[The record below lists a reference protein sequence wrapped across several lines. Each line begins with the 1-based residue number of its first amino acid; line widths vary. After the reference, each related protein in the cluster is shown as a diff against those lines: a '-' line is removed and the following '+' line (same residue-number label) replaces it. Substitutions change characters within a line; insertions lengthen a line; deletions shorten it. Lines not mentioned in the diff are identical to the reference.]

1 MEYLE
6 VYAKEFKK
14 EEYRTVAGNGIF
26 FDDFGNAN
34 DGGYNREQNEA
45 LERQR
50 EELIRRIIE
59 EKGEAAYDEMIAL
72 LEKED
77 DDPEVREIVTEVLY
91 RLGEKIA
98 PKLEKTI
105 KEKVRSGVKN
115 DVPLLYLIDLAGDL
129 GLRRLI
135 ADITKSLE
143 LYDFEEAQLVI
154 YEALA
159 KLGAGEQFYPLLR
172 YMLLE
177 GEERFMYGAQVAM
190 VLSYLDIPE
199 IINDLVQA
207 IDSGDFKGEELET
220 IKQALTNMINLHPS
234 YKEILITLVG
244 EDNFENYVR

>member
-1 MEYLE
+1 VSGDE
-6 VYAKEFKK
+6 K
-14 EEYRTVAGNGIF
+14 I
-26 FDDFGNAN
+26 FDDFGKDNE
-34 DGGYNREQNEA
+34 GYNQERNEVQERE
-45 LERQR
+45 R
-50 EELIRRIIE
+50 EELIRRIVE
-59 EKGEAAYDEMIAL
+59 EKGENAYDEIISL

-91 RLGEKIA
+91 RLGDRIA
-98 PKLEKTI
+98 SKLEKTI
-105 KEKVRSGVKN
+105 KEKIKSGIKN

-129 GLRRLI
+129 GLRRLVT
-135 ADITKSLE
+135 DITKALE
-143 LYDFEEAQLVI
+143 LYDLEEAQLVI

-177 GEERFMYGAQVAM
+177 GEERFMFGAQVAM

-199 IINDLVQA
+199 IISDLVQA

-220 IKQALTNMINLHPS
+220 IKQALSNMINLHPS

-244 EDNFENYVR
+244 EDNFEKYVR

>member
-1 MEYLE
+1 M
-6 VYAKEFKK
+6 
-14 EEYRTVAGNGIF
+14 
-26 FDDFGNAN
+26 
-34 DGGYNREQNEA
+34 
-45 LERQR
+45 
-50 EELIRRIIE
+50 RRIVE
-59 EKGEAAYDEMIAL
+59 EKGENAYDEIISL

-91 RLGEKIA
+91 RLGDRIA
-98 PKLEKTI
+98 SKLEKTI
-105 KEKVRSGVKN
+105 KEKIKSGIKN

-129 GLRRLI
+129 GLRRLVT
-135 ADITKSLE
+135 DITKALE
-143 LYDFEEAQLVI
+143 LYDLEEAQLVI

-177 GEERFMYGAQVAM
+177 GEERFMFGAQVAM

-199 IINDLVQA
+199 IISDLVQA

-220 IKQALTNMINLHPS
+220 IKQALSNMINLHPS

-244 EDNFENYVR
+244 EDNFEKYVR

>member
-1 MEYLE
+1 MSNDEKL
-6 VYAKEFKK
+6 
-14 EEYRTVAGNGIF
+14 
-26 FDDFGNAN
+26 FDDFGKDNE
-34 DGGYNREQNEA
+34 GYNQERNEVQERE
-45 LERQR
+45 R
-50 EELIRRIIE
+50 EELIRRIVE
-59 EKGEAAYDEMIAL
+59 EKGENAYDEIISL

-91 RLGEKIA
+91 RLGDRIA
-98 PKLEKTI
+98 SKLEKTI
-105 KEKVRSGVKN
+105 KEKIKSGIKN

-129 GLRRLI
+129 GLRRLVT
-135 ADITKSLE
+135 DITKALE
-143 LYDFEEAQLVI
+143 LYDLEEAQLVI

-177 GEERFMYGAQVAM
+177 GEERFMFGAQVAM

-199 IINDLVQA
+199 IISDLVQA

-220 IKQALTNMINLHPS
+220 IKQALSNMINLHPS

-244 EDNFENYVR
+244 EDNFEKYVR

>member
-1 MEYLE
+1 MSGDE
-6 VYAKEFKK
+6 K
-14 EEYRTVAGNGIF
+14 I
-26 FDDFGNAN
+26 FDDFGKDNE
-34 DGGYNREQNEA
+34 GYNQERNEA
-45 LERQR
+45 QERER
-50 EELIRRIIE
+50 EELIQRIVE
-59 EKGEAAYDEMIAL
+59 EKGENAYDEMISL

-91 RLGEKIA
+91 RLGDRIA
-98 PKLEKTI
+98 SKLEKTI
-105 KEKVRSGVKN
+105 KEKIKSGIKN

-129 GLRRLI
+129 GLRRLVT
-135 ADITKSLE
+135 DITKALE
-143 LYDFEEAQLVI
+143 LYDLEEAQLVI

-177 GEERFMYGAQVAM
+177 GEERFIFGAQVAM

-199 IINDLVQA
+199 IISDLVQA

-220 IKQALTNMINLHPS
+220 IKQALSNMINLHPS

-244 EDNFENYVR
+244 EDNFEKYVR

>member
-1 MEYLE
+1 VSGDEKL
-6 VYAKEFKK
+6 
-14 EEYRTVAGNGIF
+14 
-26 FDDFGNAN
+26 FDDFDKDN
-34 DGGYNREQNEA
+34 GGYDQERNEA
-45 LERQR
+45 QERER
-50 EELIRRIIE
+50 EELIRRIVE
-59 EKGEAAYDEMIAL
+59 EKGEDAYDEMISL

-91 RLGEKIA
+91 RLGDRIA
-98 PKLEKTI
+98 SKLEKTI
-105 KEKVRSGVKN
+105 KEKIKSGIKN

-129 GLRRLI
+129 GLRRLVT
-135 ADITKSLE
+135 DITKALE
-143 LYDFEEAQLVI
+143 LYDLEEAQLVI

-177 GEERFMYGAQVAM
+177 GEERFMFGAQVAM

-199 IINDLVQA
+199 IVSDLVQA

-220 IKQALTNMINLHPS
+220 IKQALSNMINLHPS

-244 EDNFENYVR
+244 EDNFEKYVR

>member
-1 MEYLE
+1 MSGDE
-6 VYAKEFKK
+6 K
-14 EEYRTVAGNGIF
+14 I
-26 FDDFGNAN
+26 FDDFGKDNE
-34 DGGYNREQNEA
+34 GYNKERNEA
-45 LERQR
+45 QERER
-50 EELIRRIIE
+50 EELIRRIVE
-59 EKGEAAYDEMIAL
+59 EKGENAYDEMISL

-91 RLGEKIA
+91 RLGDRIA
-98 PKLEKTI
+98 SKLEKTI
-105 KEKVRSGVKN
+105 KEKIKSGIKN

-129 GLRRLI
+129 GLRRLVT
-135 ADITKSLE
+135 DITKALE
-143 LYDFEEAQLVI
+143 LYDLEEAQLVI

-177 GEERFMYGAQVAM
+177 GEERFMFGAQVAM

-199 IINDLVQA
+199 IISDLVQA

-220 IKQALTNMINLHPS
+220 IKQALSNMINLHPS

-244 EDNFENYVR
+244 EDNFEKYVR

>member
-1 MEYLE
+1 MSNDEKL
-6 VYAKEFKK
+6 
-14 EEYRTVAGNGIF
+14 
-26 FDDFGNAN
+26 FDDFGKDNE
-34 DGGYNREQNEA
+34 GYDRERNEA
-45 LERQR
+45 QERER

-59 EKGEAAYDEMIAL
+59 EKGEGAYDEMISL

-91 RLGEKIA
+91 RLGDRIA
-98 PKLEKTI
+98 SKLEKTI
-105 KEKVRSGVKN
+105 KEKIKRGIKN

-129 GLRRLI
+129 GLRKLVT
-135 ADITKSLE
+135 DITKALE
-143 LYDFEEAQLVI
+143 LYDLEEAQLVI

-159 KLGAGEQFYPLLR
+159 KLGVGEQFYPLLR

-177 GEERFMYGAQVAM
+177 GEERFMFGAQVAM

-199 IINDLVQA
+199 IVSDLVQA

-220 IKQALTNMINLHPS
+220 IKQALSNMINLHPS

-244 EDNFENYVR
+244 EDNFEKYVR

>member
-1 MEYLE
+1 MSGDEKL
-6 VYAKEFKK
+6 
-14 EEYRTVAGNGIF
+14 
-26 FDDFGNAN
+26 FDDFDKDN
-34 DGGYNREQNEA
+34 GGYDQERNEA
-45 LERQR
+45 QERER
-50 EELIRRIIE
+50 EELIRRIVE
-59 EKGEAAYDEMIAL
+59 EKGEDAYDEMISL

-91 RLGEKIA
+91 RLGDRIA
-98 PKLEKTI
+98 SKLEKTI
-105 KEKVRSGVKN
+105 KEKIKSGIKN

-129 GLRRLI
+129 GLRRLVT
-135 ADITKSLE
+135 DITKALE
-143 LYDFEEAQLVI
+143 LYDLEEAQLVI

-177 GEERFMYGAQVAM
+177 GEERFMFGAQVAM

-199 IINDLVQA
+199 IVSDLVQA

-220 IKQALTNMINLHPS
+220 IKQALSNMISLHPS

-244 EDNFENYVR
+244 EDNFEKYVR

>member
-1 MEYLE
+1 MSGDE
-6 VYAKEFKK
+6 K
-14 EEYRTVAGNGIF
+14 I
-26 FDDFGNAN
+26 FDDFGKDNE
-34 DGGYNREQNEA
+34 GYNQERNEVQERE
-45 LERQR
+45 R
-50 EELIRRIIE
+50 EELIRRIVE
-59 EKGEAAYDEMIAL
+59 EKGENAYDEIISL

-91 RLGEKIA
+91 RLGDRIA
-98 PKLEKTI
+98 SKLEKTI
-105 KEKVRSGVKN
+105 KEKIKSGIKN

-129 GLRRLI
+129 GLRRLVT
-135 ADITKSLE
+135 DITKALE
-143 LYDFEEAQLVI
+143 LYDLEEAQLVI

-177 GEERFMYGAQVAM
+177 GEERFMFGAQVAM

-199 IINDLVQA
+199 IISDLVQA

-220 IKQALTNMINLHPS
+220 IKQALSNMINLHPS

-244 EDNFENYVR
+244 EDNFEKYVR

>member
-1 MEYLE
+1 VSGDE
-6 VYAKEFKK
+6 K
-14 EEYRTVAGNGIF
+14 I
-26 FDDFGNAN
+26 FDDFGKDNE
-34 DGGYNREQNEA
+34 GYNQERNEA
-45 LERQR
+45 QERER
-50 EELIRRIIE
+50 EELIRRIVE
-59 EKGEAAYDEMIAL
+59 EKGENAYDEMISL

-91 RLGEKIA
+91 RLGDRIA
-98 PKLEKTI
+98 SKLEKTI
-105 KEKVRSGVKN
+105 KEKIKSGIKN

-129 GLRRLI
+129 GLRRLVT
-135 ADITKSLE
+135 DITKALE
-143 LYDFEEAQLVI
+143 LYDLEEAQLVI

-177 GEERFMYGAQVAM
+177 GEERFMFGAQVAI

-199 IINDLVQA
+199 IISDLVQA

-220 IKQALTNMINLHPS
+220 IKQALSNMINLHPS

-244 EDNFENYVR
+244 EDNFEKYVR

>member
-1 MEYLE
+1 MSGDE
-6 VYAKEFKK
+6 K
-14 EEYRTVAGNGIF
+14 I
-26 FDDFGNAN
+26 FDDFGKDNE
-34 DGGYNREQNEA
+34 GYNQERNEA
-45 LERQR
+45 QERER
-50 EELIRRIIE
+50 EELIRRIVE
-59 EKGEAAYDEMIAL
+59 EKGENAYDEMISL

-91 RLGEKIA
+91 RLGDRIA
-98 PKLEKTI
+98 SKLEKTI
-105 KEKVRSGVKN
+105 KEKIKSGIKN

-129 GLRRLI
+129 GLRRLVT
-135 ADITKSLE
+135 DITKALE
-143 LYDFEEAQLVI
+143 LYDLEEAQLVI

-177 GEERFMYGAQVAM
+177 GEERFMFGAQVAM

-199 IINDLVQA
+199 IISDLVQA

-220 IKQALTNMINLHPS
+220 IKQALSNMINLHPS

-244 EDNFENYVR
+244 EDNFEKYVR

>member
-1 MEYLE
+1 MSGDE
-6 VYAKEFKK
+6 K
-14 EEYRTVAGNGIF
+14 I
-26 FDDFGNAN
+26 FDDFGKDNE
-34 DGGYNREQNEA
+34 GYNQERNEA
-45 LERQR
+45 QERER
-50 EELIRRIIE
+50 EELIRRIVE
-59 EKGEAAYDEMIAL
+59 EKGENAYDEMISL

-91 RLGEKIA
+91 RLGDRITS
-98 PKLEKTI
+98 KLEKTI
-105 KEKVRSGVKN
+105 KEKIKSGIKN

-129 GLRRLI
+129 GLRRLVT
-135 ADITKSLE
+135 DITKALE
-143 LYDFEEAQLVI
+143 LYDLEEAQLVI

-177 GEERFMYGAQVAM
+177 GEERFMFGAQVAM

-199 IINDLVQA
+199 IISDLVQA

-220 IKQALTNMINLHPS
+220 IKQALSNMINLHPS

-244 EDNFENYVR
+244 EDNFEKYVR

>member
-1 MEYLE
+1 VSGDE
-6 VYAKEFKK
+6 K
-14 EEYRTVAGNGIF
+14 I
-26 FDDFGNAN
+26 FDDFGKDNE
-34 DGGYNREQNEA
+34 GYNQERNEA
-45 LERQR
+45 QERER
-50 EELIRRIIE
+50 EELIRRIVE
-59 EKGEAAYDEMIAL
+59 EKGENAYDEMISL

-91 RLGEKIA
+91 RLGDRIA
-98 PKLEKTI
+98 SKLEKTI
-105 KEKVRSGVKN
+105 KEKIKSGIKN

-129 GLRRLI
+129 GLRKLVT
-135 ADITKSLE
+135 DITKALE
-143 LYDFEEAQLVI
+143 LYDLEEAQLVI

-177 GEERFMYGAQVAM
+177 GEERFMFGAQVAM

-199 IINDLVQA
+199 IISDLVQA

-220 IKQALTNMINLHPS
+220 IKQALSNMINLHPS

-244 EDNFENYVR
+244 EDNFEKYVR

>member
-1 MEYLE
+1 VSGDE
-6 VYAKEFKK
+6 K
-14 EEYRTVAGNGIF
+14 I
-26 FDDFGNAN
+26 FDDFGKDNE
-34 DGGYNREQNEA
+34 GYNKERNEA
-45 LERQR
+45 QERER
-50 EELIRRIIE
+50 EELIRRIVE
-59 EKGEAAYDEMIAL
+59 EKGENAYDEMISL

-91 RLGEKIA
+91 RLGDRIA
-98 PKLEKTI
+98 SKLEKTI
-105 KEKVRSGVKN
+105 KEKIKSGIKN

-129 GLRRLI
+129 GLRRLVT
-135 ADITKSLE
+135 DITKALE
-143 LYDFEEAQLVI
+143 LYDLEEAQLVI

-177 GEERFMYGAQVAM
+177 GEERFMFGAQVAM

-199 IINDLVQA
+199 IISDLVQA

-220 IKQALTNMINLHPS
+220 IKQALSNMINLHPS

-244 EDNFENYVR
+244 EDNFEKYVR

>member
-1 MEYLE
+1 MSGDE
-6 VYAKEFKK
+6 K
-14 EEYRTVAGNGIF
+14 I
-26 FDDFGNAN
+26 FDDFGKDNE
-34 DGGYNREQNEA
+34 GYNQERNEA
-45 LERQR
+45 QERER
-50 EELIRRIIE
+50 EELIRRIVE
-59 EKGEAAYDEMIAL
+59 EKGENAYDEIISL

-91 RLGEKIA
+91 RLGDRIA
-98 PKLEKTI
+98 SKLEKTI
-105 KEKVRSGVKN
+105 KEKIKSGIKN

-129 GLRRLI
+129 GLRRLVT
-135 ADITKSLE
+135 DITKALE
-143 LYDFEEAQLVI
+143 LYDLEEAQLVI

-177 GEERFMYGAQVAM
+177 GEERFMFGAQVAM

-199 IINDLVQA
+199 IISDLVQA

-220 IKQALTNMINLHPS
+220 IKQALSNMINLHPS

-244 EDNFENYVR
+244 EDNFEKYVR

>member
-1 MEYLE
+1 VSGDE
-6 VYAKEFKK
+6 K
-14 EEYRTVAGNGIF
+14 I
-26 FDDFGNAN
+26 FDDFGKDNE
-34 DGGYNREQNEA
+34 GYNQERNEA
-45 LERQR
+45 QERER
-50 EELIRRIIE
+50 EELIQRIVE
-59 EKGEAAYDEMIAL
+59 EKGENAYDEMISL

-91 RLGEKIA
+91 RLGDRIA
-98 PKLEKTI
+98 SKLEKTI
-105 KEKVRSGVKN
+105 KEKIKSGIKN

-129 GLRRLI
+129 GLRRLVT
-135 ADITKSLE
+135 DITKALE
-143 LYDFEEAQLVI
+143 LYDLEEAQLVI

-177 GEERFMYGAQVAM
+177 GEERFIFGAQVAM

-199 IINDLVQA
+199 IISDLVQA

-220 IKQALTNMINLHPS
+220 IKQALSNMINLHPS

-244 EDNFENYVR
+244 EDNFEKYVR

>member
-1 MEYLE
+1 VSGDE
-6 VYAKEFKK
+6 K
-14 EEYRTVAGNGIF
+14 I
-26 FDDFGNAN
+26 FDDFGKDNE
-34 DGGYNREQNEA
+34 GYNQERNEA
-45 LERQR
+45 QERER
-50 EELIRRIIE
+50 EELIRRIVE
-59 EKGEAAYDEMIAL
+59 EKGENAYDEMISL

-91 RLGEKIA
+91 RLGDRIA
-98 PKLEKTI
+98 SKLEKTI
-105 KEKVRSGVKN
+105 KEKIKSGIKN

-129 GLRRLI
+129 GLRRLVT
-135 ADITKSLE
+135 DITKALE
-143 LYDFEEAQLVI
+143 LYDLEEAQLVI

-177 GEERFMYGAQVAM
+177 GEERFMFGAQVAM

-199 IINDLVQA
+199 IISDLVQA

-220 IKQALTNMINLHPS
+220 IKQALSNMINLHPS

-244 EDNFENYVR
+244 EDNFEKYVR

>member
-1 MEYLE
+1 MSGDE
-6 VYAKEFKK
+6 K
-14 EEYRTVAGNGIF
+14 I
-26 FDDFGNAN
+26 FDDFGKDNE
-34 DGGYNREQNEA
+34 GYNQERNEA
-45 LERQR
+45 QERER
-50 EELIRRIIE
+50 EELIRRIVE
-59 EKGEAAYDEMIAL
+59 EKGENAYDEMISL

-91 RLGEKIA
+91 RLGDRIA
-98 PKLEKTI
+98 SKLEKTI
-105 KEKVRSGVKN
+105 KEKIKSGIKN

-129 GLRRLI
+129 GLRRLVT
-135 ADITKSLE
+135 DITKALE
-143 LYDFEEAQLVI
+143 LYDLEEAQLVI

-177 GEERFMYGAQVAM
+177 GEERFMFGAQVAI

-199 IINDLVQA
+199 IISDLVQA

-220 IKQALTNMINLHPS
+220 IKQALSNMINLHPS

-244 EDNFENYVR
+244 EDNFEKYVR

>member
-1 MEYLE
+1 MSGDEKL
-6 VYAKEFKK
+6 
-14 EEYRTVAGNGIF
+14 
-26 FDDFGNAN
+26 FDDFDKDN
-34 DGGYNREQNEA
+34 GGYDQERNEA
-45 LERQR
+45 QERER
-50 EELIRRIIE
+50 EELIRRIVE
-59 EKGEAAYDEMIAL
+59 EKGEDAYDEMISL

-91 RLGEKIA
+91 RLGDRIA
-98 PKLEKTI
+98 SKLEKTI
-105 KEKVRSGVKN
+105 KEKIKSGIKN

-129 GLRRLI
+129 GLRRLVT
-135 ADITKSLE
+135 DITKALE
-143 LYDFEEAQLVI
+143 LYDLEEAQLVI

-177 GEERFMYGAQVAM
+177 GEERFMFGAQVAM

-199 IINDLVQA
+199 IVSDLVQA

-220 IKQALTNMINLHPS
+220 IKQALSNMINLHPS

-244 EDNFENYVR
+244 EDNFEKYVR

>member
-1 MEYLE
+1 MSGDE
-6 VYAKEFKK
+6 K
-14 EEYRTVAGNGIF
+14 I
-26 FDDFGNAN
+26 FDDFGKDNE
-34 DGGYNREQNEA
+34 GYDQERNEA
-45 LERQR
+45 QERER
-50 EELIRRIIE
+50 EELIRRIVE
-59 EKGEAAYDEMIAL
+59 EKGENAYDEMISL

-91 RLGEKIA
+91 RLGDRIA
-98 PKLEKTI
+98 SKLEKTI
-105 KEKVRSGVKN
+105 KEKIRSGIKN

-129 GLRRLI
+129 GLRRLVT
-135 ADITKSLE
+135 DITKALE
-143 LYDFEEAQLVI
+143 LYDLEEAQLVI

-177 GEERFMYGAQVAM
+177 GEERFMFGAQVAM

-199 IINDLVQA
+199 IISDLVQA

-220 IKQALTNMINLHPS
+220 VKQALSNMINLHPS

-244 EDNFENYVR
+244 EDNFEKYVR

>member
-1 MEYLE
+1 VSDDE
-6 VYAKEFKK
+6 K
-14 EEYRTVAGNGIF
+14 I
-26 FDDFGNAN
+26 FDDLGKDNE
-34 DGGYNREQNEA
+34 GYNQERNEA
-45 LERQR
+45 QERER
-50 EELIRRIIE
+50 EELIRRIVE
-59 EKGEAAYDEMIAL
+59 EKGENAYDEMISL

-91 RLGEKIA
+91 RLGDRIA
-98 PKLEKTI
+98 SKLEKTI
-105 KEKVRSGVKN
+105 KEKIKSGIKN

-129 GLRRLI
+129 GLRRLVT
-135 ADITKSLE
+135 DITKALE
-143 LYDFEEAQLVI
+143 LYDLEEAQLVI

-177 GEERFMYGAQVAM
+177 GEERFMFGAQVAM

-199 IINDLVQA
+199 IISDLVQA

-220 IKQALTNMINLHPS
+220 IKQALSNMINLHPS

-244 EDNFENYVR
+244 EYNFEKYVR

>member
-1 MEYLE
+1 VSGDE
-6 VYAKEFKK
+6 K
-14 EEYRTVAGNGIF
+14 I
-26 FDDFGNAN
+26 FDDFGK
-34 DGGYNREQNEA
+34 DDEGYKQERNEA
-45 LERQR
+45 QERER
-50 EELIRRIIE
+50 EELIRRIVE
-59 EKGEAAYDEMIAL
+59 EKGENAYDEMISL

-91 RLGEKIA
+91 RLGDRIA

-105 KEKVRSGVKN
+105 KEKIKSGIKN

-129 GLRRLI
+129 GLRRLVT
-135 ADITKSLE
+135 DITKALE
-143 LYDFEEAQLVI
+143 LYDLEEAQLVI

-177 GEERFMYGAQVAM
+177 GEERFMFGAQVAM

-199 IINDLVQA
+199 IISDLVQA

-220 IKQALTNMINLHPS
+220 IKQALSNMINLHPS

-244 EDNFENYVR
+244 EDNFEKYVR

>member
-1 MEYLE
+1 VSGDE
-6 VYAKEFKK
+6 K
-14 EEYRTVAGNGIF
+14 I
-26 FDDFGNAN
+26 FDDFGKDNE
-34 DGGYNREQNEA
+34 GYNQERNEA
-45 LERQR
+45 QERER
-50 EELIRRIIE
+50 EELIRRIVE
-59 EKGEAAYDEMIAL
+59 EKGENAYDEMISL

-91 RLGEKIA
+91 RLGDRITS
-98 PKLEKTI
+98 KLEKTI
-105 KEKVRSGVKN
+105 KEKIKSGIKN

-129 GLRRLI
+129 GLRRLVT
-135 ADITKSLE
+135 DITKALE
-143 LYDFEEAQLVI
+143 LYDLEEAQLVI

-177 GEERFMYGAQVAM
+177 GEERFMFGAQVAM

-199 IINDLVQA
+199 IISDLVQA

-220 IKQALTNMINLHPS
+220 IKQALSNMINLHPS

-244 EDNFENYVR
+244 EDNFEKYVR